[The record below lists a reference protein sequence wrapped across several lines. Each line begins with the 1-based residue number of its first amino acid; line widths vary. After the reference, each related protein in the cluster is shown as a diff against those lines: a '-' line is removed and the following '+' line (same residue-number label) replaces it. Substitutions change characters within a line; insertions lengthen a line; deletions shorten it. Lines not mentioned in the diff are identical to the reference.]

1 MDVHSP
7 KNGINIVLI
16 GIDPTW
22 ASWCHEMSKSC
33 AQVELDGENT
43 VMQGTAV
50 GVIFHLG
57 KAQEKMKVEFFFG
70 SWAPNSRLDL
80 KNLGVIIFIM
90 NHWRVFDDV

>member
-57 KAQEKMKVEFFFG
+57 KAQKKMKVEFFFWVMG
-70 SWAPNSRLDL
+70 AQFQIGFKKSWSHYIHYESLES
-80 KNLGVIIFIM
+80 V
-90 NHWRVFDDV
+90 